1 MDFRINDVLASM
13 PLNEDQRLAMDE
25 KEQAEYLAN
34 APKREAVNRS
44 VVFGHD
50 HKVVKG
56 EPVEQGI
63 GSRGRETMNHFNSV
77 RKYEG
82 DEAYWSEVARVWK
95 DHPKHAEKLAKQ
107 GLPKPKKVAA

>member
-1 MDFRINDVLASM
+1 MDFRINDVLGAM
-13 PLNEDQRLAMDE
+13 PLNEDQWLAMDE

-34 APKREAVNRS
+34 APKREAVNRA

-63 GSRGRETMNHFNSV
+63 GSRGRETINHLSSV

-82 DEAYWSEVARVWK
+82 EDAYWSEIARICK
-95 DHPKHAEKLAKQ
+95 ETPKHAEKLHKQ
-107 GLPKPKKVAA
+107 GMPKPRKETA